1 MVGLITPPQRYRA
14 MITVVF
20 YTWSEEVKGNGFA
33 ESETRHEIATGK
45 TTIEEAFEVAVS
57 NGANPLD
64 TIQYK
69 F

>member
-1 MVGLITPPQRYRA
+1 

-20 YTWSEEVKGNGFA
+20 YTWSEEVKGNGSVV
-33 ESETRHEIATGK
+33 SETRHEIVTGK
-45 TTIEEAFEVAVS
+45 TTIEEAFEVAVA

>member
-1 MVGLITPPQRYRA
+1 

-20 YTWSEEVKGNGFA
+20 YTWTEEVKGNGFDY
-33 ESETRHEIATGK
+33 EETCHEVATGK
-45 TTIEEAFEVAVS
+45 TTIEEAFEVAVA

>member
-1 MVGLITPPQRYRA
+1 
-14 MITVVF
+14 MITVIF
-20 YTWSEEVKGNGFA
+20 YTWSEEVHGNGFIQN
-33 ESETRHEIATGK
+33 ETRHEIATGK
-45 TTIEEAFEVAVS
+45 TTIEEAFEVAVA

>member
-1 MVGLITPPQRYRA
+1 

-57 NGANPLD
+57 NGTNPLD